1 MLSIMERS
9 FAKSF
14 GLDWP
19 ADAAAKVNGRYVTW
33 AEVHAIRRKDQ
44 KLRMNTIRFTWL
56 HPYPDILP
64 AYVWTFLVPGWL
76 FAGWHCY
83 IVTRKESFSVR
94 DDSTLAVDLMKSIPL
109 GILPMPEYFNQWM
122 AAFAQKYKRHGVKDP
137 RQSGTL
143 VGWYDRKRK
152 AFKPIE

>member
-1 MLSIMERS
+1 MSSIMERS
-9 FAKSF
+9 FAEFF

-19 ADAAAKVNGRYVTW
+19 KDAAMKVNGSYVTW
-33 AEVHAIRRKDQ
+33 AEVHAKRRKDQ
-44 KLRMNTIRFTWL
+44 KDRIDYIRSDWLRPQPEIF
-56 HPYPDILP
+56 P
-64 AYVWTFLVPGWL
+64 AYVWTFLVPG
-76 FAGWHCY
+76 FIYAGWHCY
-83 IVTRKESFSVR
+83 IVTRKESFGVR
-94 DDSTLAVDLMKSIPL
+94 DDSTLAVDLIKSIPL

-122 AAFAQKYKRHGVKDP
+122 AAFAKKYKRHGVKDP